1 MNCRR
6 QSVRVRATTRSIH
19 QGASLRKISLCLQK
33 GNRSLYDDEENNE
46 IEDEGDIKGDEYD
59 EGDEGEENKEDEE
72 DEGNQ
77 SEGVE
82 SVGQEDGGAHPFI
95 LLLIWTVNDFYPKIT
110 DKVFN
115 TLQDRYQIL
124 ENIPFHLPKKILKVL
139 FREDHRRWHV

>member
-1 MNCRR
+1 MLDKE
-6 QSVRVRATTRSIH
+6 ATSELSSSIRE
-19 QGASLRKISLCLQK
+19 GAGYDEIYPSGRKPEEDFPWSAK
-33 GNRSLYDDEENNE
+33 REPSAHSLYDDEENNE
-46 IEDEGDIKGDEYD
+46 KEDEGDIEGDEYD

-77 SEGVE
+77 SEGIE

-124 ENIPFHLPKKILKVL
+124 ENIPFHLPKKI
-139 FREDHRRWHV
+139 